1 MPKRPHI
8 GSDYLTAFAY
18 LHRMNGDQA
27 RTNVLLLSCVPYAL
41 ANLAVICSEYEVE
54 PTSENIAE
62 LWAERLM
69 EHPML
74 ERLER
79 FNQDGARL
87 LTEEIKFWNPEPD

>member
-1 MPKRPHI
+1 
-8 GSDYLTAFAY
+8 
-18 LHRMNGDQA
+18 MNGDQA
-27 RTNVLLLSCVPYAL
+27 RTSVLLLSCVPYAL
-41 ANLAVICSEYEVE
+41 ANLAVLCSEYEIE

-62 LWAERLM
+62 LWAGQLV

-87 LTEEIKFWNPEPD
+87 LAEEIECWQPDPV